1 MPSINKVEKVT
12 NTAHNLCLLEI
23 LKFSAAKGLNFD
35 DKLRQSVFKGAEMK
49 RDIKAELILKAIN

>member
-23 LKFSAAKGLNFD
+23 LKFSTAK
-35 DKLRQSVFKGAEMK
+35 A
-49 RDIKAELILKAIN
+49 

>member
-1 MPSINKVEKVT
+1 M
-12 NTAHNLCLLEI
+12 LCLLKI

-35 DKLRQSVFKGAEMK
+35 DKLRQSVFKSAEMK